1 MVVDTGTYWTAFGKT
16 VILLLIQ
23 VGGLG
28 FMTFATMV
36 FIALGKRIHLRERL
50 IIQEQQNRLALQGVV
65 RLTKYIILGAVAIE
79 AIGALLLSIRFIPQY
94 GMARGLAYGV
104 FHSVSA
110 FCISGFDIIGE
121 YRSLTSFA
129 DDYLISGVVIVLSIM
144 GGLGIYVI
152 TEILRSRKFK
162 RYSLHS
168 KLALLITFSLLSF
181 GALLYLCFGI
191 LQSATLGPL
200 DTGGKMLAALFHA
213 VAPST
218 SGFNTLPVDQLT
230 IATRFIN
237 IILCLLEVLLVQ
249 RAGGIKTTTAGV
261 LLWTVISVVK
271 GRENTEI
278 FNRRI
283 PRNIV
288 YRSLAIVTISL
299 LIVVVATIVL
309 TITED
314 AGFMEILFETVSA
327 FGTVGLSVGITPYLR
342 QCVGPQAE

>member
-1 MVVDTGTYWTAFGKT
+1 
-16 VILLLIQ
+16 
-23 VGGLG
+23 
-28 FMTFATMV
+28 
-36 FIALGKRIHLRERL
+36 
-50 IIQEQQNRLALQGVV
+50 
-65 RLTKYIILGAVAIE
+65 
-79 AIGALLLSIRFIPQY
+79 
-94 GMARGLAYGV
+94 
-104 FHSVSA
+104 
-110 FCISGFDIIGE
+110 
-121 YRSLTSFA
+121 
-129 DDYLISGVVIVLSIM
+129 
-144 GGLGIYVI
+144 
-152 TEILRSRKFK
+152 
-162 RYSLHS
+162 
-168 KLALLITFSLLSF
+168 
-181 GALLYLCFGI
+181 
-191 LQSATLGPL
+191 
-200 DTGGKMLAALFHA
+200 MLAALFHA

-237 IILCLLEVLLVQ
+237 IIFMLIGGSPGST
-249 RAGGIKTTTAGV
+249 AGGIKTTTAGV

-327 FGTVGLSVGITPYLR
+327 FGTVGLSVGITPYLTPVGKAIIIATMFAGRLGPLTVANALARR
-342 QCVGPQAE
+342 QNRKKSKIRYPEEKILVG